1 MRELSKGEIRDI
13 YDAVAPRFDALEAL
27 PEWLGVRR
35 LRRRLLG
42 RARGRVLEA
51 AIGTGRDLPH
61 YPAGCAVTGID
72 LSRGMLEEARGAAAG
87 SGRDPPPLR
96 SLAQAD
102 TERLPFRD
110 GTFDTVV
117 DALTLCTYPDPAR
130 ALGEMARVCRPA
142 GRILLLEHGRSDRR
156 LLGWLQDR
164 WAGPHYRKFGCRLT
178 REPRQL
184 VERAGLAVE
193 SADRTFLGVFHLLE
207 ARPTSAGSSR
217 LG

>member
-1 MRELSKGEIRDI
+1 MRELSKEEIRDI
-13 YDAVAPRFDALEAL
+13 YDEVAPRFEALEAL

-35 LRRRLLG
+35 LRGRLLG
-42 RARGRVLEA
+42 RARGRVLEVA
-51 AIGTGRDLPH
+51 VGTGRDLPH

-72 LSRGMLEEARGAAAG
+72 LSRGMLEEARRRAAG
-87 SGRDPPPLR
+87 SGRDPQAARP
-96 SLAQAD
+96 LAQAD

-130 ALGEMARVCRPA
+130 ALGEMARVCRPD

-156 LLGWLQDR
+156 WLAWLQDR

-184 VERAGLAVE
+184 VEQAGLAVE
-193 SADRTFLGVFHLLE
+193 SADRTFLGVFHLVE
-207 ARPTSAGSSR
+207 ARPVPAGSSR